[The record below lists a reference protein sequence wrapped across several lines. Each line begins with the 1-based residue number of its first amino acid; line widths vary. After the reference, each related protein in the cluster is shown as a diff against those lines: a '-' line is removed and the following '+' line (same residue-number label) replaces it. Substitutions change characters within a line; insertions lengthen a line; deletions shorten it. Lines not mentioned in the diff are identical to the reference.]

1 MSEGKRR
8 LPPEVAIAWTNHTE
22 RHCHMTDAATPT
34 RPASNLPVAVLWMV
48 GALLAFSVIAIA
60 GREAQKSIDTY
71 QLMFGRAVIG
81 LAVLLVIM
89 LLRGNQLSDIA
100 TGRPGL
106 HLLRNIIHYGAQYS
120 WLYALPLIPLAT
132 LFAVEFTCP
141 LWVAVMAPLIL
152 GERLTPTRILAALLG
167 FGGIL
172 AIVGPSVSGLS
183 TGLLFGLASAL
194 GFAASMICMKSLTR
208 TDDAFRIIVLM
219 HAIQIAIGIIPMSS
233 RWMIPDTTTLA
244 WVAIVGVAGL
254 VAHYSLTRAFAVA
267 DAIIVAPLDFL
278 RLPLI
283 ALVGATWYAEVLAPS
298 VLLGASIIVAANGL
312 NMWGERRR

>member
-1 MSEGKRR
+1 
-8 LPPEVAIAWTNHTE
+8 
-22 RHCHMTDAATPT
+22 MTASADRA
-34 RPASNLPVAVLWMV
+34 RPASNLPLAIVWMS

-60 GREAQKSIDTY
+60 GREAQKSIDTV
-71 QLMFGRAVIG
+71 QLMFGRALIG
-81 LAVLLVIM
+81 LAILTIILM
-89 LLRGNQLSDIA
+89 A
-100 TGRPGL
+100 TGGRWQDVTTQRPGL
-106 HLLRNIIHYGAQYS
+106 HLLRNILHYAGQFS

-141 LWVAVMAPLIL
+141 LWVAILAPLIL
-152 GERLTPTRILAALLG
+152 GERLTLTRVIAAMLG
-167 FGGIL
+167 FIGII
-172 AIVGPSVSGLS
+172 AIVGPSITAISP
-183 TGLLFGLASAL
+183 GLLFGLLSAL

-208 TDDAFRIIVLM
+208 TEDAFRIIFVM
-219 HAIQIAIGIIPMSS
+219 HVIQLAIGLIPMVT
-233 RWMIPDTTTLA
+233 RWIWPDPVTLM

-283 ALVGATWYAEVLAPS
+283 AVIGAYWYAESLEPL
-298 VLLGASIIVAANGL
+298 VLLGAGIIVAANVL